1 MKPVILLNGAP
12 NSGKDVTAKLISEMT
27 GLPHLEFKGRL
38 FSIALAMSGLTQTE
52 WDALYTRELKEVP
65 TDKLFGLSP
74 RQFLIKISEEVIK
87 PNFGKQYFGDVLG
100 KLAYGTGAVVSDSG
114 FNKEAEQVVDICGVD
129 NVFVVRFTR
138 DGCSFE
144 GDSRN
149 FLTTNKVIHYLD
161 TENNGTIEEFT
172 EEIICWVNSLLPQS
186 QQLFVS
192 A

>member
-1 MKPVILLNGAP
+1 MTKPIILLNAGIG
-12 NSGKDVTAKLISEMT
+12 SGKDYAAQVIHKMT

-38 FSIALAMSGLTQTE
+38 FAIALAISGLTQQE

-129 NVFVVRFTR
+129 NVFVVRFMR
-138 DGCSFE
+138 GDCSFE

-149 FLTTNKVIHYLD
+149 FLTTDKVIHYLD
-161 TENNGTIEEFT
+161 TENNGTIEEFA
-172 EEIICWVNSLLPQS
+172 EEIIQWVNSYYPVG
-186 QQLFVS
+186 QQLLL
-192 A
+192 